1 MRLDPTDYD
10 AVVYDLDGTL
20 VDLAVDWDVVAED
33 VLAVYTDNAIKP
45 PGNGLWDLLGAAE
58 EYGIGDPVEEAI
70 RLHERSGARDSTR
83 LPLADALGE
92 GDPTRTGV
100 CSLNCEEAC
109 RIALETHGLDDD
121 VSAVV
126 GRDTV
131 PTMKPDP
138 DPLLAALDALDAEPK
153 HAVFIGDSRSDATA
167 AERAGVRFVWTDDA
181 VGE

>member
-1 MRLDPTDYD
+1 MRFDPTDYD

-20 VDLAVDWDVVAED
+20 VDLAVDWDAVAED

-45 PGNGLWDLLGAAE
+45 PGNGLWDLLGVAE
-58 EYGIGDPVEEAI
+58 EYGIGEAVEEAI
-70 RLHERSGARDSTR
+70 RLHERPGARDSTR
-83 LPLADALGE
+83 LPLADALGA
-92 GDPTRTGV
+92 GDATRAAV

-109 RIALETHGLDDD
+109 RIALDTHGLDDD

-131 PTMKPDP
+131 SKMKPEP
-138 DPLLAALDALDAEPK
+138 EPLLAAIDALDADPER
-153 HAVFIGDSRSDATA
+153 AVFVGDSRSDATA
-167 AERAGVRFVWTDDA
+167 AERAGVQFVWTDDA